1 MVQIGGKNV
10 PATNII
16 FQNWHC
22 DQSKQ
27 VDPDQNIQLFF
38 PAFEFGDNVYLLA
51 GNRQILAGY
60 VISGLDYDEH
70 STDPVKCISQ
80 APACRK
86 V

>member
-1 MVQIGGKNV
+1 MVQLGGKNV
-10 PATNII
+10 PATNIT
-16 FQNWHC
+16 FQNWHR

-27 VDPDQNIQLFF
+27 VDPDENLSLLFLF
-38 PAFEFGDNVYLLA
+38 LQFSYNVYLLT